1 MKIRT
6 FIQIVRWGKITAS
19 LKSKL
24 ININRT
30 NFGQYFVIQ
39 IKSRELFKIAA
50 GHFIC

>member
-30 NFGQYFVIQ
+30 NFGQYFVRQ

-50 GHFIC
+50 GQFIC